1 MEKRLPTKLAAV
13 AVAVLALSGCAA
25 PHLDAALGQAN
36 ELASAVTGGARATL
50 AREAAQRQASDQLAT
65 ELPVMAIGGFNGS
78 DPSPTLGEFQQDVAD
93 GDIHWFIASGGGMG
107 GMGGGFGGSPN
118 AGGSTSSDIATWV
131 SESFEAQTVDG
142 VTVYDLSG
150 GTQ

>member
-1 MEKRLPTKLAAV
+1 LA
-13 AVAVLALSGCAA
+13 
-25 PHLDAALGQAN
+25 
-36 ELASAVTGGARATL
+36 
-50 AREAAQRQASDQLAT
+50 
-65 ELPVMAIGGFNGS
+65 
-78 DPSPTLGEFQQDVAD
+78 EFQQDVAD

-107 GMGGGFGGSPN
+107 GMGGGFGGGPN

-131 SESFEAQTVDG
+131 SENFEAQTVDG